1 MKQVIS
7 DNYVTGDNIY
17 LRELQ
22 NFFFEVLGM
31 MSVTHYGAIGDGRT
45 DCYGPLQVA
54 IDDAKRRNLDH
65 IYVPMGRYI
74 YTGELINREGI
85 TFIGNPHA
93 VIVNIRTCERIPVK
107 QFGWCD
113 CDEGMVSEFVK
124 GNYTSLVIDGEY
136 INLDDVSVGEVV
148 DMTPIQ
154 GENVA
159 YYVSRVVPG
168 ESFDVIGDFTL
179 VSVDPYS
186 KEVRFKYSATIED
199 YGDRIKWSCKDNE
212 SLFIC
217 SFKNTDQYLPGIFRN
232 YNYVVK
238 TGDTMTGSLAIG
250 PTSTASGDLS
260 FAQGDGNTASGKHS
274 HAQGWNNTAS
284 GQYSFA
290 GGTLATASGFDSIA
304 FGNYVVEPNEYIGN
318 TRGNQATG
326 NTAIA
331 LGSNT
336 IASGKESVTIGHKT
350 TASGNDAMAEGDGT
364 IAQGYVQHAQGKYN
378 IAEGSPNVFYPSDL
392 AVIVGNGRADD
403 QRSNAHTLDFGG
415 NGWFAGDVYVGSTS
429 GTNRDS
435 GSRRLA
441 TEEYVDNLIAQI
453 QSLNYF
459 QQSIAP
465 TTWGTQVA
473 LNKEY
478 TETDNYGT
486 WRIYADNSAGSGWG
500 VQNAF
505 DGNDST
511 GWKSD
516 DTSQGNSV
524 NIGMDFPVLIKPTEF
539 RVLPGSSLSSS
550 NLWTA
555 TLQGKN
561 TDNTWDTL
569 ISFELPQT
577 QHPSPLKPQ
586 VAVDKWY
593 KGFRAVLT
601 RPNGTSSTQK
611 VIESLEITKGFWKE
625 MT

>member
-1 MKQVIS
+1 MIS

-54 IDDAKRRNLDH
+54 IDDAKRRKLSY

-74 YTGELINREGI
+74 YTGELINMDGI

-93 VIVNIRTCERIPVK
+93 KIINIRTCEEIPIK
-107 QFGWCD
+107 QFGADTID
-113 CDEGMVSEFVK
+113 CYTKIEADGRFVK
-124 GNYTSLVIDGEY
+124 I
-136 INLDDVSVGEVV
+136 
-148 DMTPIQ
+148 
-154 GENVA
+154 A
-159 YYVSRVVPG
+159 
-168 ESFDVIGDFTL
+168 
-179 VSVDPYS
+179 
-186 KEVRFKYSATIED
+186 
-199 YGDRIKWSCKDNE
+199 
-212 SLFIC
+212 
-217 SFKNTDQYLPGIFRN
+217 
-232 YNYVVK
+232 
-238 TGDTMTGSLAIG
+238 GDTMTGSLAIG
-250 PTSTASGDLS
+250 ETSTASGDLS
-260 FAQGDGNTASGKHS
+260 FAQGESNTASGKYS

-290 GGTLATASGFDSIA
+290 GGTLATASGFGSIA
-304 FGNYVVEPNEYIGN
+304 FGNYIVEPNEYIGD

-336 IASGKESVTIGHKT
+336 VASGRESVTIGYKT
-350 TASGNDAMAEGDGT
+350 TASGSKAMAEGEGT

-429 GTNRDS
+429 GTNMDS

-465 TTWGTQVA
+465 TSWETTVTA
-473 LNKEY
+473 NTEY

-500 VQNAF
+500 VKNAF

-516 DTSQGNSV
+516 DISQGNSV

-539 RVLPGSSLSSS
+539 RVLPGSSTSSP

-555 TLQGKN
+555 TIQGKN

-577 QHPSPLKPQ
+577 QNPSPLKPQ

-601 RPNGTSSTQK
+601 RPDGTSSTQE
-611 VIESLEITKGFWKE
+611 VIKSLEITKGFWKE
-625 MT
+625 MN